1 MGARKKT
8 EFGFSLLEL
17 LAVLSI
23 MGLLTT
29 LAVTSYFGAAR
40 GMARRG
46 AVKHLANTLTLARQR
61 ACMDNARVSVVLYNE
76 VSGIVDADLGGSKKA
91 VIPSYVVC
99 KEVGKIS
106 FIPPGN
112 QYLIDEFNS
121 LDTMFSTV
129 ALENASSYKGG
140 FRLYNLTNTE
150 GGFSFVYPWVVSSKD
165 MISGRQSAYKPRT
178 GPKEDVINAWCF
190 EINRNVPVRAGGD
203 VWRVGDSYG
212 VEAAPV
218 QTLPKLFEFKDLKE
232 DEKRIQVLTFLP
244 DGRALKRVTIAI
256 AETSPPYKS
265 TTVRVTKEGKVEYDS
280 KW

>member
-1 MGARKKT
+1 MSVRKKT
-8 EFGFSLLEL
+8 EHGFSLLEL

-46 AVKHLANTLTLARQR
+46 AIKHLVNTLTLARQR

-76 VSGIVDADLGGSKKA
+76 VSGILDADTGGSKRA
-91 VIPSYVVC
+91 VIPSYVLC
-99 KEVGKIS
+99 KEAGKIT

-112 QYLIDEFNS
+112 QYLVDEFNA
-121 LDTMFSTV
+121 LDTMFST
-129 ALENASSYKGG
+129 AKLENPGGYKGG
-140 FRLYNLTNTE
+140 FRLYNLSNEE
-150 GGFSFVYPWVVSSKD
+150 GGFSFVYPWVVSSKE
-165 MISGRQSAYKPRT
+165 MISGRQSPYKPRT

-190 EINRNVPVRAGGD
+190 EINHNIPVRTQGD
-203 VWRVGDSYG
+203 KWRVGDSYG

-218 QTLPKLFEFKDLKE
+218 QTLPKLFEFKDLT
-232 DEKRIQVLTFLP
+232 DNEKKSQVLTFLP
-244 DGRALKRVTIAI
+244 DGRALRGLTIVI
-256 AETSPPYKS
+256 AEASPPFKS
-265 TTVRVTKEGKVEYDS
+265 TSIRITKEGKVEYDN